1 VQIASPDPRIIDQLR
16 EHGLRT
22 TGPRR
27 AVVESALHRRGRFT
41 ANDIVDELRPRG
53 VGRATV
59 FRTLDLLVE
68 IGVLER
74 LHTDSQHAYTV
85 CSERHHHHL
94 VCTGCDTV
102 EEIISP
108 SAERLVRAIAHR
120 AGFQIEGHLLE
131 ILGLCQRCQEA
142 AQRMAVDAERDA

>member
-1 VQIASPDPRIIDQLR
+1 MRTFRLDPRILDQLR

-27 AVVESALHRRGRFT
+27 AVVEAALQQLGRFT

-68 IGVLER
+68 LGVLER
-74 LHTDSQHAYTV
+74 LHTDSHHAYTV
-85 CSERHHHHL
+85 CSEQHHHHL
-94 VCTGCDTV
+94 VCRGCNTV
-102 EEIISP
+102 EEIVSP
-108 SAERLVRAIAHR
+108 SAERLVRAIAHQ
-120 AGFQIEGHLLE
+120 AGFQIEGHLIE

-142 AQRMAVDAERDA
+142 ANL

>member
-1 VQIASPDPRIIDQLR
+1 MRAGRVDPEILEQLR
-16 EHGLRT
+16 EHGLRS

-27 AVVESALHRRGRFT
+27 AVVETALQRPGRFT

-68 IGVLER
+68 LGVLER
-74 LHTDSQHAYTV
+74 LHTDSHHAYTV

-94 VCTGCDTV
+94 VCTGCNRV
-102 EEIISP
+102 EEIVSP
-108 SAERLVRAIAHR
+108 SAERLVRAIAQQSGYR
-120 AGFQIEGHLLE
+120 LQGHLLE
-131 ILGLCQRCQEA
+131 ILGLCSRCQEA
-142 AQRMAVDAERDA
+142 GGEAAGRGVNR